1 MGLLDKLKAML
12 SGNKEQVKSG
22 IDKASD
28 AAQKAV
34 PDQHDAK
41 VDMAADKA
49 KDVVDGLGGSSSR
62 RHRRR
67 RPRRHASDTAA
78 DDAAVDAAR
87 LTSPS

>member
-12 SGNKEQVKSG
+12 GGNKEQVKSG

-28 AAQKAV
+28 TAQKAV

-49 KDVVDGLGGSSSR
+49 KDVVDGLGGSGSTT
-62 RHRRR
+62 
-67 RPRRHASDTAA
+67 PP
-78 DDAAVDAAR
+78 
-87 LTSPS
+87 PSTPPPSTPPSATPPSTPPA